1 MYRWYKNDDRF
12 NRVDLLAEIFV
23 VRWFFLFSLFGFICM
38 DSDILYALFGN
49 AELNQNFDFRLKNY
63 LNEMNEI

>member
-1 MYRWYKNDDRF
+1 
-12 NRVDLLAEIFV
+12 
-23 VRWFFLFSLFGFICM
+23 M